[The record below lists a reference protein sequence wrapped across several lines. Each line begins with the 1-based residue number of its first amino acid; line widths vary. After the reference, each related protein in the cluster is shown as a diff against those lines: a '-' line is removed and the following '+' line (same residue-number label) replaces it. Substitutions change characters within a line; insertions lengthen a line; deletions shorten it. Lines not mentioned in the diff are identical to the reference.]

1 MNTHKILKVLQED
14 IHTVIIATTD
24 QKGYPYTCAIDM
36 MLLEDESLYF
46 LTARGK
52 AFYDR
57 LMKQSHIALTGL
69 KGEDIM
75 SSVAISLQG
84 TVKNIGHERLDEIF
98 EKNPYMKEI
107 YPDEISREVLEV
119 FQIDKCQGEYFDL
132 SQKPIYRQ
140 SFVVNESLKKSGY
153 YVGEGCIGC
162 KMCYR
167 VCPQKCIDISSKPV
181 VILQDHCLHC
191 GKCQE
196 VCPKQVISR
205 Y

>member
-1 MNTHKILKVLQED
+1 MNTHEILKVLQED

-52 AFYDR
+52 AFYNR

-69 KGEDIM
+69 KGEDTM

-119 FQIDKCQGEYFDL
+119 FQIESKTDL
-132 SQKPIYRQ
+132 S
-140 SFVVNESLKKSGY
+140 
-153 YVGEGCIGC
+153 
-162 KMCYR
+162 
-167 VCPQKCIDISSKPV
+167 SKF
-181 VILQDHCLHC
+181 CC
-191 GKCQE
+191 
-196 VCPKQVISR
+196 
-205 Y
+205 

>member
-1 MNTHKILKVLQED
+1 MNTHEILKVLQED

-52 AFYDR
+52 AFYNR

-69 KGEDIM
+69 KGEDTM

-107 YPDEISREVLEV
+107 YPERYRIHIQNKGISYYYLFAGPKNRKNRRKDTKTDANYKRNRSR
-119 FQIDKCQGEYFDL
+119 FQNQCSD
-132 SQKPIYRQ
+132 
-140 SFVVNESLKKSGY
+140 
-153 YVGEGCIGC
+153 
-162 KMCYR
+162 R
-167 VCPQKCIDISSKPV
+167 VCLRLYIRGTFLEQ
-181 VILQDHCLHC
+181 LH
-191 GKCQE
+191 
-196 VCPKQVISR
+196 R
-205 Y
+205 